1 MLDFKWIRF
10 VLFFLK
16 KKHLTRHILCLIC
29 YAVQAVF
36 SKSFERMLKKKQF
49 SFYTMLCMFRM
60 HLDITSISKCVFKI
74 FQNLVALSK
83 S

>member
-36 SKSFERMLKKKQF
+36 SKSFERMLKKK
-49 SFYTMLCMFRM
+49 T
-60 HLDITSISKCVFKI
+60 VFI
-74 FQNLVALSK
+74 LYNVMYVQNAP
-83 S
+83 